1 MLYIGVLG
9 CPFCRK
15 VNVMYWCVKGVHL
28 AGKGRLCFGVLGCPF
43 CRKVNVMYWCVRVSI
58 LQEPAKWTP

>member
-15 VNVMYWCVKGVHL
+15 VNVI
-28 AGKGRLCFGVLGCPF
+28 
-43 CRKVNVMYWCVRVSI
+43 YWCVRVSI
-58 LQEPAKWTP
+58 LQESECYVLVCEGVHFAGK